1 MMPTCKPGRHR
12 TAPCPPA
19 PRAGA
24 QRDLAPPPAVLTAA
38 AGWRHHPRCLYTA
51 TARTR
56 RAELPSR
63 TAHARRPTRGRGPPP
78 PPAASPSP
86 FPARTFPPR
95 LRPPNSCLCQ
105 LVLNKRQC
113 LTSRRRVPG
122 CGWGRPPQRAL
133 GWESEA
139 TPRPAV
145 CPPAAA
151 VGGAWRCPEGDVC
164 FGRKAEAMAMAE
176 AEWEPAG
183 LLPAPGA
190 GLDWEAVLG
199 EELSELL
206 GAAEPRRAPRDEP
219 EENDLCNFHFD
230 LDLMSWDSDLWNL
243 AGHTYED
250 ESVKTEPLSPATS
263 SCSVPSPSSVD
274 SLMQN
279 VPDDVDFSCSSQMS
293 PISLYSKSCRSPA
306 SPEGDRGKKP
316 AVSITSRS
324 ANNSARTLKRC
335 GQTVSR
341 PLIQPKPLLP
351 AVPEPQANLG
361 IPAKT
366 IIIQT
371 LPTLVPLPK
380 HQPVVNIQPAPPKGQ
395 SVVLPQPTVV
405 QLQASGVLPAS
416 QPVIAVTGGT
426 TPLHNHAVNTLSPA
440 AGSGS
445 TSGKIPVTKPLL
457 QSTTPAMGLD
467 VNVLRRQQRMIKNR
481 ESAFQSR
488 KKKKEY
494 MLGLEA
500 RLEAAL
506 LENEKLKKENST
518 LKKQLDEVVLE
529 NQKLKVSSP
538 KRRTLCV
545 MVILAFIMLNYG
557 PLSVFEKDPN
567 GVDSTASSSHRTR
580 NLLEFSASQES
591 STAQKIPG
599 DIIPENRYDHSV
611 SDNKALMIVSEEPL
625 LYISPPPPPCQPLIN
640 RTESLRLNHELRGWV
655 HRHEVERTR
664 SRRLSN
670 NQQQKA
676 RVMQSSLSE
685 KAVSQLMAVPY
696 TDTSLSRNS
705 GNELQVYYASPR
717 SYQDFFEAIRRRED
731 TFYVVSF
738 RRDHLL
744 LPATTHNKTRRPKMS
759 IVLPAV
765 NINENVIN
773 GQDYE
778 VMMQIDCEVMD
789 TRIIH
794 IKSSSVPPYLREQ
807 RRNHTNT
814 FYSASPSVPETP
826 HALRRAIVKSLQ

>member
-1 MMPTCKPGRHR
+1 
-12 TAPCPPA
+12 
-19 PRAGA
+19 
-24 QRDLAPPPAVLTAA
+24 
-38 AGWRHHPRCLYTA
+38 
-51 TARTR
+51 
-56 RAELPSR
+56 
-63 TAHARRPTRGRGPPP
+63 
-78 PPAASPSP
+78 
-86 FPARTFPPR
+86 
-95 LRPPNSCLCQ
+95 
-105 LVLNKRQC
+105 
-113 LTSRRRVPG
+113 
-122 CGWGRPPQRAL
+122 
-133 GWESEA
+133 
-139 TPRPAV
+139 
-145 CPPAAA
+145 
-151 VGGAWRCPEGDVC
+151 
-164 FGRKAEAMAMAE
+164 
-176 AEWEPAG
+176 
-183 LLPAPGA
+183 
-190 GLDWEAVLG
+190 
-199 EELSELL
+199 
-206 GAAEPRRAPRDEP
+206 
-219 EENDLCNFHFD
+219 ENDLYNFHFD
-230 LDLMSWDSDLWNL
+230 LDLMSWDSDLWNIT
-243 AGHTYED
+243 GHAYTD
-250 ESVKTEPLSPATS
+250 ASVKTEPLSPATS
-263 SCSVPSPSSVD
+263 NCSVPSPSSVD
-274 SLMQN
+274 SPVQN

-293 PISLYSKSCRSPA
+293 PVSLYSKSCRSPA
-306 SPEGDRGKKP
+306 SPEGDGEKKP
-316 AVSITSRS
+316 VVSTSPRS
-324 ANNSARTLKRC
+324 GMRDRATLIPWIRC
-335 GQTVSR
+335 SQAVSR

-351 AVPEPQANLG
+351 AVPEAQANIG

-371 LPTLVPLPK
+371 LPMLVPLPK
-380 HQPVVNIQPAPPKGQ
+380 NQPVVNIQPAPPKGQ
-395 SVVLPQPTVV
+395 SVMLSQPGVV
-405 QLQASGVLPAS
+405 QLQASGMLPAS

-426 TPLHNHAVNTLSPA
+426 TPLQNHMVNALPPA
-440 AGSGS
+440 AGNGS
-445 TSGKIPVTKPLL
+445 TSGKMPVTKPLL

-518 LKKQLDEVVLE
+518 LKRQLDEVVLE

-545 MVILAFIMLNYG
+545 MVILAFIMLNYD
-557 PLSVFEKDPN
+557 PFEELTEN
-567 GVDSTASSSHRTR
+567 IGCLIGIVIHLFQRSQGSSC
-580 NLLEFSASQES
+580 NICGSADVSAHS
-591 STAQKIPG
+591 LDLVKGS
-599 DIIPENRYDHSV
+599 YDRSV

-625 LYISPPPPPCQPLIN
+625 LYISPPPPPCRPLIN

-685 KAVSQLMAVPY
+685 KADSQLMAMPY

-789 TRIIH
+789 TRILH

-807 RRNHTNT
+807 RRNHTDT
-814 FYSASPSVPETP
+814 FYSSSPSVPEMP
-826 HALRRAIVKSLQ
+826 HALRAIVKSMQ

>member
-1 MMPTCKPGRHR
+1 
-12 TAPCPPA
+12 
-19 PRAGA
+19 
-24 QRDLAPPPAVLTAA
+24 
-38 AGWRHHPRCLYTA
+38 
-51 TARTR
+51 
-56 RAELPSR
+56 
-63 TAHARRPTRGRGPPP
+63 
-78 PPAASPSP
+78 
-86 FPARTFPPR
+86 
-95 LRPPNSCLCQ
+95 
-105 LVLNKRQC
+105 
-113 LTSRRRVPG
+113 
-122 CGWGRPPQRAL
+122 
-133 GWESEA
+133 
-139 TPRPAV
+139 
-145 CPPAAA
+145 
-151 VGGAWRCPEGDVC
+151 
-164 FGRKAEAMAMAE
+164 
-176 AEWEPAG
+176 
-183 LLPAPGA
+183 
-190 GLDWEAVLG
+190 
-199 EELSELL
+199 
-206 GAAEPRRAPRDEP
+206 
-219 EENDLCNFHFD
+219 ENDLYNFHFD

-250 ESVKTEPLSPATS
+250 EGVKTEPLSPATS

-274 SLMQN
+274 SLVQN
-279 VPDDVDFSCSSQMS
+279 VPDDMDFSCSSQMS

-335 GQTVSR
+335 GQTASR

-351 AVPEPQANLG
+351 AVPEAQANLG

-380 HQPVVNIQPAPPKGQ
+380 HQPVVNIQPAPPKSQ
-395 SVVLPQPTVV
+395 SVVLPQPAVV

-426 TPLHNHAVNTLSPA
+426 APLHNHAVNTLSPA

-445 TSGKIPVTKPLL
+445 TSGKIPVAKPLL

-545 MVILAFIMLNYG
+545 MVILAFIMLNY
-557 PLSVFEKDPN
+557 DPF
-567 GVDSTASSSHRTR
+567 GELTETTACLIEIVIHLFQKSYGSSC
-580 NLLEFSASQES
+580 NLCGSADASAYSLDFVQGISWCLFLFS
-591 STAQKIPG
+591 P
-599 DIIPENRYDHSV
+599 RYDRSV

-685 KAVSQLMAVPY
+685 KAVSQLMAMPY

-826 HALRRAIVKSLQ
+826 HALRAIVKSLQ

>member
-1 MMPTCKPGRHR
+1 
-12 TAPCPPA
+12 
-19 PRAGA
+19 
-24 QRDLAPPPAVLTAA
+24 
-38 AGWRHHPRCLYTA
+38 
-51 TARTR
+51 
-56 RAELPSR
+56 
-63 TAHARRPTRGRGPPP
+63 
-78 PPAASPSP
+78 
-86 FPARTFPPR
+86 
-95 LRPPNSCLCQ
+95 
-105 LVLNKRQC
+105 
-113 LTSRRRVPG
+113 
-122 CGWGRPPQRAL
+122 
-133 GWESEA
+133 
-139 TPRPAV
+139 
-145 CPPAAA
+145 
-151 VGGAWRCPEGDVC
+151 
-164 FGRKAEAMAMAE
+164 
-176 AEWEPAG
+176 
-183 LLPAPGA
+183 
-190 GLDWEAVLG
+190 
-199 EELSELL
+199 
-206 GAAEPRRAPRDEP
+206 
-219 EENDLCNFHFD
+219 ENDLYNFHFD
-230 LDLMSWDSDLWNL
+230 LDLMSWDSDLWNITSH
-243 AGHTYED
+243 AYAD
-250 ESVKTEPLSPATS
+250 ANVKTEPLSPAAS
-263 SCSVPSPSSVD
+263 SCSVPSPPSVD
-274 SLMQN
+274 SPVQN
-279 VPDDVDFSCSSQMS
+279 VPDDVDFTCSSQMS

-306 SPEGDRGKKP
+306 SPEGDGGKKP
-316 AVSITSRS
+316 AVSISSRPGM
-324 ANNSARTLKRC
+324 RDKRC

-351 AVPEPQANLG
+351 AVPEAQANIG

-380 HQPVVNIQPAPPKGQ
+380 NQPVVNIQPAPPKGP
-395 SVVLPQPTVV
+395 SVVLPQPAVV

-416 QPVIAVTGGT
+416 QPVIAVTGGA
-426 TPLHNHAVNTLSPA
+426 PALQNHTLNALSPA
-440 AGSGS
+440 AGNGS
-445 TSGKIPVTKPLL
+445 SSGKIPVTKPLL
-457 QSTTPAMGLD
+457 QSSTSAVGLD

-518 LKKQLDEVVLE
+518 LKRQLDEVVLE

-545 MVILAFIMLNYG
+545 MVILAFIMLNYA
-557 PLSVFEKDPN
+557 PFEGLTEN
-567 GVDSTASSSHRTR
+567 TGCSIGIVSHLFQRSHGISC
-580 NLLEFSASQES
+580 NVHGSA
-591 STAQKIPG
+591 G
-599 DIIPENRYDHSV
+599 DGAHSLALVKGYDRSV

-640 RTESLRLNHELRGWV
+640 RTESLRLTHELRGWV
-655 HRHEVERTR
+655 HRHEVQRTR

-670 NQQQKA
+670 SQQQRA
-676 RVMQSSLSE
+676 RVLQSSLSD
-685 KAVSQLMAVPY
+685 KADSQLVAMPY
-696 TDTSLSRNS
+696 TDTSLSRSS

-717 SYQDFFEAIRRRED
+717 SYQDFFEAIHRRED

-789 TRIIH
+789 TRILH

-807 RRNHTNT
+807 RRNHTDT
-814 FYSASPSVPETP
+814 FYSSSPSVPETP
-826 HALRRAIVKSLQ
+826 HALRAIVKSLQ

>member
-1 MMPTCKPGRHR
+1 M
-12 TAPCPPA
+12 
-19 PRAGA
+19 
-24 QRDLAPPPAVLTAA
+24 AA
-38 AGWRHHPRCLYTA
+38 
-51 TARTR
+51 
-56 RAELPSR
+56 
-63 TAHARRPTRGRGPPP
+63 
-78 PPAASPSP
+78 
-86 FPARTFPPR
+86 
-95 LRPPNSCLCQ
+95 
-105 LVLNKRQC
+105 
-113 LTSRRRVPG
+113 
-122 CGWGRPPQRAL
+122 
-133 GWESEA
+133 
-139 TPRPAV
+139 
-145 CPPAAA
+145 
-151 VGGAWRCPEGDVC
+151 
-164 FGRKAEAMAMAE
+164 AE

-183 LLPAPGA
+183 LLPAPGG

-206 GAAEPRRAPRDEP
+206 GAAAPKDEP
-219 EENDLCNFHFD
+219 DENDLYNFHFD
-230 LDLMSWDSDLWNL
+230 LDLMSWDSDLWNIT
-243 AGHTYED
+243 GHAYAD
-250 ESVKTEPLSPATS
+250 ANVKTEPLSPATS
-263 SCSVPSPSSVD
+263 SCSVPSPPAVD
-274 SLMQN
+274 SPVQN

-293 PISLYSKSCRSPA
+293 PISLYSKSCGSPA
-306 SPEGDRGKKP
+306 SPEGDGGKKP
-316 AVSITSRS
+316 AVSISSRS
-324 ANNSARTLKRC
+324 ANNSARSLKKC

-351 AVPEPQANLG
+351 AVPEAQANIG

-380 HQPVVNIQPAPPKGQ
+380 NQPVVNIQPAPPKGP
-395 SVVLPQPTVV
+395 SVVLPQPAVV

-416 QPVIAVTGGT
+416 QPVIAVTGGA
-426 TPLHNHAVNTLSPA
+426 PALQNHTVKALSPA

-445 TSGKIPVTKPLL
+445 SSGKIPVTKPLL
-457 QSTTPAMGLD
+457 PSSSLAMGLD

-518 LKKQLDEVVLE
+518 LKRQLDEVVLE

-567 GVDSTASSSHRTR
+567 GVDSTVSSNHRTR
-580 NLLEFSASQES
+580 NLLEFSAHQES
-591 STAQKIPG
+591 STAQKIPEG
-599 DIIPENRYDHSV
+599 IVSEKSNRYDRSV

-625 LYISPPPPPCQPLIN
+625 LYISPPPPPCRPLIN
-640 RTESLRLNHELRGWV
+640 RTESLRLTHELRGWV

-670 NQQQKA
+670 SQQQRA
-676 RVMQSSLSE
+676 RVPQSSLSD
-685 KAVSQLMAVPY
+685 KADSQLMAMPY
-696 TDTSLSRNS
+696 TDTRLRNS

-717 SYQDFFEAIRRRED
+717 SYQDFFEAIHRRED

-789 TRIIH
+789 TRILH

-807 RRNHTNT
+807 RRNHTDT
-814 FYSASPSVPETP
+814 FYSSSPSVPETP
-826 HALRRAIVKSLQ
+826 HALRAIVKSLQ

>member
-1 MMPTCKPGRHR
+1 
-12 TAPCPPA
+12 
-19 PRAGA
+19 
-24 QRDLAPPPAVLTAA
+24 
-38 AGWRHHPRCLYTA
+38 
-51 TARTR
+51 
-56 RAELPSR
+56 
-63 TAHARRPTRGRGPPP
+63 
-78 PPAASPSP
+78 
-86 FPARTFPPR
+86 
-95 LRPPNSCLCQ
+95 
-105 LVLNKRQC
+105 
-113 LTSRRRVPG
+113 
-122 CGWGRPPQRAL
+122 
-133 GWESEA
+133 
-139 TPRPAV
+139 
-145 CPPAAA
+145 
-151 VGGAWRCPEGDVC
+151 
-164 FGRKAEAMAMAE
+164 
-176 AEWEPAG
+176 
-183 LLPAPGA
+183 
-190 GLDWEAVLG
+190 
-199 EELSELL
+199 
-206 GAAEPRRAPRDEP
+206 
-219 EENDLCNFHFD
+219 ENDLYNFHFD
-230 LDLMSWDSDLWNL
+230 LDLMSWDSDLWNIT
-243 AGHTYED
+243 GHAYTD
-250 ESVKTEPLSPATS
+250 ASVKTEPLSPATS
-263 SCSVPSPSSVD
+263 NCSVPSPSSVD
-274 SLMQN
+274 SPVQN

-306 SPEGDRGKKP
+306 SPEGEGGKKP
-316 AVSITSRS
+316 AVSISSRS

-351 AVPEPQANLG
+351 AVPEAQANVG

-380 HQPVVNIQPAPPKGQ
+380 HRPVVNIQPAPPKGQ
-395 SVVLPQPTVV
+395 SVVLPQPAVV
-405 QLQASGVLPAS
+405 QLPASGVLPAS

-426 TPLHNHAVNTLSPA
+426 TPLHNHTLNALSPA
-440 AGSGS
+440 AGNCS
-445 TSGKIPVTKPLL
+445 TNGKIPVAKPLL
-457 QSTTPAMGLD
+457 QSTAPAVGLD

-518 LKKQLDEVVLE
+518 LKRQLDEVVLE

-557 PLSVFEKDPN
+557 PLRCLIEIVIHLFQRAHGSSCNLCGFASGSPYSLDSVK
-567 GVDSTASSSHRTR
+567 GSRKTILR
-580 NLLEFSASQES
+580 
-591 STAQKIPG
+591 
-599 DIIPENRYDHSV
+599 DILMYDRSV

-685 KAVSQLMAVPY
+685 KADSQLMAMPY

-789 TRIIH
+789 TRILH

-807 RRNHTNT
+807 RRNHTDT

-826 HALRRAIVKSLQ
+826 HALRAIVKSLR